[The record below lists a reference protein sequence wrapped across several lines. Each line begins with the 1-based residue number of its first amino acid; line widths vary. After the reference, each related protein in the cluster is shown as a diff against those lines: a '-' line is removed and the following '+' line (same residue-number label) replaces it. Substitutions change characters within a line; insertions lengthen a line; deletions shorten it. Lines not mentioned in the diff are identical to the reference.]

1 MPGIFKV
8 NSNAKAFLAARKAA
22 KKKVASKV
30 RKALLRGG
38 REYIRALQRKY
49 MTGRPGLNRVTGFL
63 VRGWFHTV
71 VRRTRIDK
79 MKLLVWTPVEYA
91 KYHTDTS
98 LRKKTMPARL
108 LVQKEWHAFTREG
121 GRFDE
126 LIIKELAQL

>member
-22 KKKVASKV
+22 KKKVAGEV

-91 KYHTDTS
+91 KYHTDTP
-98 LRKKTMPARL
+98 LNKRMPKRL
-108 LVQKEWHAFTREG
+108 LVQKEWNEFTREG

-126 LIIKELAQL
+126 LIIGQLAKL